1 LAGLSSP
8 AAYFGKENMSKQKV
22 KLKSRELIAGKL
34 REVGDTVELY
44 PWEAEHLKY
53 EDRAED
59 VKAKGG
65 KKKKDSDSE

>member
-1 LAGLSSP
+1 
-8 AAYFGKENMSKQKV
+8 MSKQKV

-44 PWEAEHLKY
+44 PWEAERLKY

-59 VKAKGG
+59 VKAK
-65 KKKKDSDSE
+65 KKKDSDSE